1 MKDIPAYYAA
11 IPVRTKIP
19 EPMMFPN
26 PIINNYEKE
35 RVLVS
40 FTSPFDFSVL
50 SICLSKETI
59 MG

>member
-1 MKDIPAYYAA
+1 MKNVPAYYAA
-11 IPVRTKIP
+11 IPVRTNIP

-50 SICLSKETI
+50 SICL
-59 MG
+59 